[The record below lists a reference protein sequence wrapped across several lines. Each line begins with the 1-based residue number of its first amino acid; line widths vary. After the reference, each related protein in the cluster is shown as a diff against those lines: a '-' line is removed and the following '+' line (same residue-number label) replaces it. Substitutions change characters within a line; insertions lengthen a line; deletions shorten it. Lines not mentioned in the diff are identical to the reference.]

1 MKIKLCNKIYKKY
14 LTPSKKMIQM
24 NLKLAK
30 CDQSW
35 EVNNW

>member
-24 NLKLAK
+24 NLKLDK
-30 CDQSW
+30 
-35 EVNNW
+35 